1 MDGKIDG
8 AVGNGEPQ
16 RRADRAFDQADVAA
30 MGAHEL
36 GGDGEAK
43 PGAAGAGR
51 ALERLE
57 QMRAAPSVEKPGPV
71 SDTSITTTAPSRRPV
86 MRI

>member
-1 MDGKIDG
+1 MR
-8 AVGNGEPQ
+8 AHQ
-16 RRADRAFDQADVAA
+16 FRR
-30 MGAHEL
+30 
-36 GGDGEAK
+36 DGEAK
-43 PGAAGAGR
+43 ARAARARR

-57 QMRAAPSVEKPGPV
+57 QMRAGFSAMPGPV